1 MNFKSVNPDN
11 KDHWLTLRSKV
22 ITSTEVSALFS
33 MSPYQTAF
41 ELWHRKKSGDVVS
54 IEENEHMKW
63 GTYLQPSIAAGIAKD
78 NGWEIREK
86 SEFIYSDERLI
97 GSSFDYEVTSQEA
110 LLEIKNVDSMVYY
123 KTWKPEE
130 APPHIELQVQHQLL
144 CAGLK
149 TAYIGALVGGNEL
162 ILLKRTAS
170 KNLQEMIL
178 NKVSNFWKSIEENNP
193 PSPNFQKDAE
203 FIISL
208 HNYANPDT
216 VMAIDDMSEVTKFCN
231 EYKEIQ
237 GQVKALEEKKEI
249 LKAKIL
255 QEIKDFEK
263 VKGSNFTISAGI
275 VAEADISFKRKAFRN
290 FKITFKKGGQ
300 DEK

>member
-1 MNFKSVNPDN
+1 MNFKSVLPDN
-11 KDHWLTLRSKV
+11 KDHWLSLRTKV
-22 ITSTEVSALFS
+22 ITSTEVSALFG

-41 ELWHRKKSGDVVS
+41 ELWHRKRSGDSVV
-54 IEENEHMKW
+54 IEENERMKW

-78 NGWEIREK
+78 RGWEIREK
-86 SEFIYSDERLI
+86 SEFVYSDDRI
-97 GSSFDYEVTSQEA
+97 GSSFDYEITSEQA

-162 ILLKRTAS
+162 ILLKRAAS
-170 KNLQEMIL
+170 KNLQEMITS
-178 NKVSNFWKSIEENNP
+178 KVAAFWKSVEENNP

-208 HNYANPDT
+208 HNYANPNT
-216 VMAIDDMSEVTKFCN
+216 VLVADDMSEVTKFCN
-231 EYKEIQ
+231 EYKDVQAQI
-237 GQVKALEEKKEI
+237 KTLEEKKEI

-263 VKGSNFTISAGI
+263 VKGSNYTISAGI

-290 FKITFKKGGQ
+290 FKVTFKKGA
-300 DEK
+300 ENE